1 MKCSILPP
9 QGRLGGDFAT
19 RSKMDLPQ
27 RELPDIRLLTQANKE
42 AVPEASEALEIICLC
57 ITLKLVE
64 FTAIYVRYEYC

>member
-1 MKCSILPP
+1 
-9 QGRLGGDFAT
+9 
-19 RSKMDLPQ
+19 MDLPQ